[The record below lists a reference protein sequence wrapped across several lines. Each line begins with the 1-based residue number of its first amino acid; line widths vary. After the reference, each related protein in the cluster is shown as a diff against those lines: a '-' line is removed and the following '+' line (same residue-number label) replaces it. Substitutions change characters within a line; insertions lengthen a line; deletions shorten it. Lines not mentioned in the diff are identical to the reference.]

1 MTRPVLSRVALSLLA
16 VAAALAA
23 GCAQQA
29 AKSSSGIQR
38 MYVFNCGESR
48 TTDVSRWSPGVNVGQ
63 PWEFSNNC
71 YLIRHAQGLML
82 WDTGLADSIAA
93 MPDGL
98 VALGGALQM
107 RMPKTLV
114 AQLAE
119 IGVKPTDV
127 RLIAFSHF
135 HPDHAGNANLFP
147 NALLFIQETEYE
159 ALFGPAPQKFGFQPA
174 QVEKLRGNP
183 TVRLKGDRDV
193 FGDGSVVILSTP
205 GHTPGHQSLLVR
217 LPQTGAV
224 ILSGDMAHF
233 ESNWTNR
240 RVPGM
245 NFNSAESVK
254 SMDRVAALMKQY
266 DAQLWINHDK
276 TQSARVPKAPQHL
289 E

>member
-1 MTRPVLSRVALSLLA
+1 MIGRALFRIVVPLA
-16 VAAALAA
+16 AMAALAV
-23 GCAQQA
+23 GCTQMAE
-29 AKSSSGIQR
+29 KSPAGIQR

-71 YLIRHAQGLML
+71 YLIRHAKGLML
-82 WDTGLADSIAA
+82 WDSGLSDAIAS

-107 RMPKTLV
+107 RMPKTLA
-114 AQLAE
+114 AQLTE
-119 IGVKPTDV
+119 VGVKTTDV
-127 RLIAFSHF
+127 TVIAFSHF

-147 NALLFIQETEYE
+147 AATLYIQETEYE
-159 ALFGPAPQKFGFQPA
+159 AVFGPTPQKFGFQPA
-174 QVEKLRGNP
+174 TYEKLRANP
-183 TVRLKGDRDV
+183 VVKLKGDQDV

-217 LPQTGAV
+217 LPKTGAV
-224 ILSGDMAHF
+224 ILSGDMVHF

-245 NFNSAESVK
+245 NFNSAETVK
-254 SMDRVAALMKQY
+254 SMDRVAGVIAQY
-266 DAQLWINHDK
+266 NAQLWINHDK
-276 TQSARVPKAPQHL
+276 AQSARVPKAPQYL

>member
-1 MTRPVLSRVALSLLA
+1 MTGLALRRIVVPLLA
-16 VAAALAA
+16 VAALAA
-23 GCAQQA
+23 GCSQMSE
-29 AKSSSGIQR
+29 KSSSGIQR

-71 YLIRHAQGLML
+71 YLIRHAKGLML
-82 WDTGLADSIAA
+82 WDSGLSDAIAA

-98 VALGGALQM
+98 VALGGALRMQ
-107 RMPKTLV
+107 MPKTL
-114 AQLAE
+114 ASQLAE
-119 IGVKPTDV
+119 VGVKTTDV
-127 RLIAFSHF
+127 TVIAFSHF

-147 NALLFIQETEYE
+147 VATLYIQETEYE
-159 ALFGPAPQKFGFQPA
+159 AVFGPTPQKFGFQPA
-174 QVEKLRGNP
+174 TFEKLRANP
-183 TVRLKGDRDV
+183 VMKLKGDYDV

-217 LPQTGAV
+217 MPRTGAV
-224 ILSGDMAHF
+224 ILSGDMVHF

-254 SMDRVAALMKQY
+254 SMDRVAGLIVQY
-266 DAQLWINHDK
+266 NAQLWINHDK
-276 TQSARVPKAPQHL
+276 TQSARVPKSPQYL

>member
-1 MTRPVLSRVALSLLA
+1 MTGLALRRIVVPLLA
-16 VAAALAA
+16 VAALAA
-23 GCAQQA
+23 GCSQMSE
-29 AKSSSGIQR
+29 KSSSGIQR

-71 YLIRHAQGLML
+71 YLIRHAKGLML
-82 WDTGLADSIAA
+82 WDSGLSDAIAA

-98 VALGGALQM
+98 VALGGALRMQ
-107 RMPKTLV
+107 MPKTL
-114 AQLAE
+114 ASQLAE
-119 IGVKPTDV
+119 VDVKTTDV
-127 RLIAFSHF
+127 TVIAFSHF

-147 NALLFIQETEYE
+147 VATLYIQETEYE
-159 ALFGPAPQKFGFQPA
+159 AVFGPTPQKFGFQPA
-174 QVEKLRGNP
+174 TFEKLRANP
-183 TVRLKGDRDV
+183 VMKLKGDYDV

-217 LPQTGAV
+217 MPKTGAV
-224 ILSGDMAHF
+224 ILSGDMVHF

-254 SMDRVAALMKQY
+254 SMDRVAGLIVQY
-266 DAQLWINHDK
+266 NAQLWINHDK
-276 TQSARVPKAPQHL
+276 TQSARVPKSPQYL

>member
-1 MTRPVLSRVALSLLA
+1 MTGLALRRIVVPLLA
-16 VAAALAA
+16 VAALAA
-23 GCAQQA
+23 GCSQMSE
-29 AKSSSGIQR
+29 KSSSGIQR

-71 YLIRHAQGLML
+71 YLIRHAKGLML
-82 WDTGLADSIAA
+82 WDSGLSDAIAA

-98 VALGGALQM
+98 VALGGALRMQ
-107 RMPKTLV
+107 MPKTL
-114 AQLAE
+114 ASQLAE
-119 IGVKPTDV
+119 VGVKTTDV
-127 RLIAFSHF
+127 TVIAFSHF

-147 NALLFIQETEYE
+147 VATLYIQETEYE
-159 ALFGPAPQKFGFQPA
+159 AIFGPTPQKFGFQPA
-174 QVEKLRGNP
+174 TYEKLRANP
-183 TVRLKGDRDV
+183 VMKLKGDYDV

-217 LPQTGAV
+217 MPKTGAV
-224 ILSGDMAHF
+224 ILSGDMVHF

-254 SMDRVAALMKQY
+254 SMDRVAGLIVQY
-266 DAQLWINHDK
+266 NAQLWINHDK
-276 TQSARVPKAPQHL
+276 TQSARVPKSPQYL

>member
-1 MTRPVLSRVALSLLA
+1 MTGIALRRLVVTLLA
-16 VAAALAA
+16 AAAAFAA

-29 AKSSSGIQR
+29 AKSPSGIQR
-38 MYVFNCGESR
+38 MYVFNCGETR

-71 YLIRHAQGLML
+71 YLIQHAQGLML

-98 VALGGALQM
+98 VALGGAL
-107 RMPKTLV
+107 RMQLPKTLV

-119 IGVKPTDV
+119 VNVKTTDV

-147 NALLFIQETEYE
+147 NAVLYIQETEYE
-159 ALFGPAPQKFGFQPA
+159 ALFGGAPQKFGFQPA
-174 QVEKLRGNP
+174 MVDKLRANP

-217 LPQTGAV
+217 LPKTGAV
-224 ILSGDMAHF
+224 ILSGDMVHF
-233 ESNWTNR
+233 ESNWTSR

-254 SMDRVAALMKQY
+254 SMDRVAALMTQY
-266 DAQLWINHDK
+266 NAQLWINHDK
-276 TQSARVPKAPQHL
+276 TQSARVPKAPRYL

>member
-1 MTRPVLSRVALSLLA
+1 MPRLALRRLVVFLVAG
-16 VAAALAA
+16 AAAVGS
-23 GCAQQA
+23 GCVHHA
-29 AKSSSGIQR
+29 AKSTSGIQR

-82 WDTGLADSIAA
+82 WDTGFADSIAA

-98 VALGGALQM
+98 VALGGAL
-107 RMPKTLV
+107 RMQLPKTLT

-119 IGVKPTDV
+119 VGVKTTDV

-147 NALLFIQETEYE
+147 NALLYIQEAEYE

-174 QVEKLRGNP
+174 TYEKLRANP
-183 TVRLKGDRDV
+183 VVKLKGDRDV

-217 LPQTGAV
+217 LPKTGAV
-224 ILSGDMAHF
+224 ILSGDMVHF
-233 ESNWTNR
+233 ESNWTSR
-240 RVPGM
+240 RVPSM
-245 NFNSAESVK
+245 NFNGAESVK
-254 SMDRVAALMKQY
+254 SMDRVAALMAQY
-266 DAQLWINHDK
+266 NAPLWINHDK
-276 TQSARVPKAPQHL
+276 TQSARVPKAPQYL